1 VAEERWKVKQT
12 SIDSNPGH
20 ASVTVP
26 RILRTQKELFMDET
40 YLYELEFLVRDYE
53 CDLLGVV
60 NNAVYQHYLEHARH
74 EFMHSAGLD
83 FVKLQAEGIAP
94 IVARI
99 EIDYKYP
106 LKSRDRF
113 VVCINVHREGR
124 LRFVFD
130 QDIYRLPDKQVVL
143 IGKVTGV
150 CLRNGRPVVPDK
162 VIGVLEK
169 YKID

>member
-1 VAEERWKVKQT
+1 MEK
-12 SIDSNPGH
+12 NY
-20 ASVTVP
+20 
-26 RILRTQKELFMDET
+26 LF
-40 YLYELEFLVRDYE
+40 ELEFLVRDYE

-74 EFMHSAGLD
+74 EFMHSADID
-83 FVKLQAEGIAP
+83 FAKLHDEGIDP
-94 IVARI
+94 IVARV

-106 LKSRDRF
+106 LRSRDKF

-130 QDIYRLPDKQVVL
+130 QDIYRLPDEQIIL
-143 IGKVTGV
+143 NGKVIGV
-150 CLRNGRPVVPDK
+150 CLQNGRPVVPDK